1 MSMSI
6 IDGLLLGF
14 IQGLT
19 EFIPISSSGHLSVLS
34 DLLGIGST
42 FEFETMLNIGTLLAV
57 TIYFRKTL
65 VELAK
70 ELFGRA
76 NDTSLLQNV
85 TIATLPVLV
94 CGVAVALYLEVFV
107 RGKYVTVA
115 ALIIVGVMM
124 LWSKG
129 GAKKY
134 TSLKKSDS
142 LRIGLWQTLAL
153 IPGVSRSGIT
163 IIGGERN
170 GLSGAEAAQYSF
182 ILSIPAVAA
191 AVMYTALFEPS
202 AFSAPLAV
210 GVAGVV
216 ASFVSSLFAIH
227 FMITFLKKRGLRLF
241 GVYRIIFGLVLL
253 LVL

>member
-1 MSMSI
+1 MAMNI
-6 IDGLLLGF
+6 IDGLLLGL

-34 DLLGIGST
+34 ELLGIRST
-42 FEFETMLNIGTLLAV
+42 FEFETMLNIGTLLAAI
-57 TIYFRKTL
+57 IYFRATIL
-65 VELAK
+65 ELGR
-70 ELFGRA
+70 ELFGQSS
-76 NDTSLLQNV
+76 DTSLLKNV
-85 TIATLPVLV
+85 TIATAPVLA
-94 CGVAVALYLEVFV
+94 GGIIVALYLETFV

-115 ALIIVGVMM
+115 ALIIVGLMM
-124 LWSKG
+124 LWSRG
-129 GAKKY
+129 GSKQY
-134 TSLKKSDS
+134 HSLKKSES
-142 LRIGLWQTLAL
+142 FRIGLWQTLAL

-163 IIGGERN
+163 IIGSERS

-191 AVMYTALFEPS
+191 AVFYTALFEPS
-202 AFSAPLAV
+202 AFAAPLAV
-210 GVAGVV
+210 GVAGVI

-227 FMITFLKKRGLRLF
+227 FMINFLKKRGLRLF